1 MIQANSLQGLQKLQ
15 PLNTNQPV
23 ESKAEIIKSFG
34 EFMSEALESVAAQE
48 ADVHRKNDQYL
59 AGQIDATELLIASSQ
74 SQLSL
79 QLTSTIR
86 NKAVEAYQEIMRI
99 QV

>member
-1 MIQANSLQGLQKLQ
+1 MLQVSALEGLQKLQ
-15 PLNTNQPV
+15 SMTAKQPV
-23 ESKAEIIKSFG
+23 ESKAEIMKSFG
-34 EFMSEALESVAAQE
+34 EFMSDALESVAAQE
-48 ADVHRKNDQYL
+48 ADVHKKNDLYL
-59 AGQIDATELLIASSQ
+59 AGKIDATELLIASSQ

>member
-1 MIQANSLQGLQKLQ
+1 MIQASSIQGLQHLQ
-15 PLNTNQPV
+15 PISTNQPV
-23 ESKAEIIKSFG
+23 ESKADIIKSFG
-34 EFMSEALESVAAQE
+34 EFMSEALNNVASQE
-48 ADVHRKNDQYL
+48 VDVHKKNDQYL

-99 QV
+99 QI

>member
-1 MIQANSLQGLQKLQ
+1 MIQASSLQGLTHVQ
-15 PLNTNQPV
+15 PKTNTQSV
-23 ESKAEIIKSFG
+23 ESKADIVKSFG
-34 EFMSEALESVAAQE
+34 QFMSEALENVAAQE
-48 ADVHRKNDQYL
+48 ADVHKKNDLYL